1 MIAEP
6 PIRSG
11 PLERTVRPRSLLGA
25 KPARHDAGGIA
36 YATLPALMQARRR
49 WPARERARKS
59 VIPHGLRCAR
69 ERTDVHNARAGQDE
83 IDA

>member
-25 KPARHDAGGIA
+25 KPASNDAGDFA
-36 YATLPALMQARRR
+36 YATLPAAILARWW
-49 WPARERARKS
+49 WPARERARKRT
-59 VIPHGLRCAR
+59 IPRGLRRAR
-69 ERTDVHNARAGQDE
+69 
-83 IDA
+83 